1 MYYQWHQNEI
11 ITVSFSQTTKLNKI
25 YESGTGKMKPN
36 STLFLYFKCF
46 KEGIISETLSP
57 EQRVVSLAPRACT
70 KGIQVFEEQTEE
82 SPGDIIGRPV
92 PHNSALQQ
100 TTGEAVYVDDMAK
113 LQGLWLIENQYP
125 VVQTVS

>member
-1 MYYQWHQNEI
+1 MNIIEKSLRKISIRNVDYQLKCYI
-11 ITVSFSQTTKLNKI
+11 FFSL
-25 YESGTGKMKPN
+25 
-36 STLFLYFKCF
+36 
-46 KEGIISETLSP
+46 KEGIISEALSP

-70 KGIQVFEEQTEE
+70 KGIQVFEEHSKE

-113 LQGLWLIENQYP
+113 LQGVWLIKNQYP
-125 VVQTVS
+125 VT